1 MRTLVLAGLFLVG
14 LVALAVAMPKS
25 DTETLD
31 KFGGKY
37 VTVVRIM
44 YTLSV
49 VPTLSCIHDC
59 TCWKYIPVQPVLYN
73 IMCTSLLHLS
83 PTSKQTNAAMK
94 GCMGTRVQVPE
105 QALDEV

>member
-59 TCWKYIPVQPVLYN
+59 TCWKYIPVQPVLCAHHCY
-73 IMCTSLLHLS
+73 TSVPHLS
-83 PTSKQTNAAMK
+83 KPMQ
-94 GCMGTRVQVPE
+94 
-105 QALDEV
+105 L